1 MEIKVSEIEA
11 CKLNVHCEANALEI
25 LNKRGE
31 VMSAFKKAPV
41 KGFREG
47 RASPEAI
54 KFQYKDQI
62 EDALKRA
69 LAEDSYHEAL
79 FQHKLRPH
87 GAPRF
92 TSVLMADGKFACDF
106 EVYTKPD
113 FELAPYQN
121 LEVPKPHMS
130 MNEAELAARM
140 LQELRVKYG
149 EISPYTDQDFV
160 QRGDNIL
167 ADYEGTIDGVK
178 IDTLCATGEM
188 LAVGSSQLV
197 AFDDNLLGMALG
209 ETREFDL
216 TVPKEGLPSLAGKT
230 VHFKITINMGTKT
243 IPCAL
248 DDELAKKL
256 AKKDYE
262 ELRGFIH
269 TVAAAKIANAFK
281 ELVNNAVAQKLIA
294 DNTIAIPNW
303 MSLSEAQYLVHNAQ
317 LEWATLA
324 DVDKESYLALAEKN
338 VKLSLI
344 LDKVRENNPDA
355 QLSDQEVFEVI
366 KSNLAQT
373 KVDKPIDEIIANM
386 NKSGY
391 LQILFS
397 RIKDEYALDMIV
409 KATKIVE

>member
-11 CKLNVHCEANALEI
+11 CKLNVHCEATALEI

-31 VMSAFKKAPV
+31 VLNAFKKAPA
-41 KGFREG
+41 KGFRPG
-47 RASPEAI
+47 KASIEAI
-54 KFQYKDQI
+54 KVQYKDQI

-92 TSVLMADGKFACDF
+92 TTVLMADGKFSCDF

-113 FELAPYQN
+113 FELASYQN
-121 LEVPKPHMS
+121 MEISKPHMS
-130 MNEAELAARM
+130 MNEAELMERM

-149 EISPYTDQDFV
+149 DISPYTDQDFV
-160 QRGDNIL
+160 QRGDNVL
-167 ADYEGTIDGVK
+167 VDYEGSIDGVK
-178 IDTLCATGEM
+178 VDTLCATGEM
-188 LAVGSSQLV
+188 LAVGSSQL
-197 AFDDNLLGMALG
+197 ASFDDNILGMALG

-243 IPCAL
+243 IPCPL

-262 ELRGFIH
+262 ELRTFIRE
-269 TVAAAKIANAFK
+269 VAAAKITNSFK
-281 ELVNNAVAQKLIA
+281 ELVNNAVAQRLISE
-294 DNTIAIPNW
+294 NTIVVPNW
-303 MSLSEAQYLVHNAQ
+303 MSLSEAQYLAQNAR
-317 LEWATLA
+317 LDWATLA
-324 DVDKESYLALAEKN
+324 DVDKESYLLLAEKN

-344 LDKVRENNPDA
+344 LDKVREDNPDA
-355 QLSDQEVFEVI
+355 QLSDQETFNII
-366 KSNLAQT
+366 KDNLAQT
-373 KVDKPIDEIIANM
+373 KLDKPIDEIIANM

-397 RIKDEYALDMIV
+397 RIKDEYALDAIV
-409 KATKIVE
+409 KTAKIVD